1 MVREQLVSNDDDA
14 IMQARYVADMVT
26 RGAKM
31 SLKNVHVLAAGF
43 AVCDRKR
50 AEYARALAIGKADT

>member
-1 MVREQLVSNDDDA
+1 MEREQLVSADDDA
-14 IMQARYVADMVT
+14 IMQARYFADMIT
-26 RGAKM
+26 RGAKV
-31 SLKNVHVLAAGF
+31 SHKNVRVLATGF